1 MFLYEIENHIIVNI
15 RYFVCVNERV
25 VYFAELFFLAPYN
38 KGVGLWCLAP
48 LSTLFKLYS
57 GG

>member
-25 VYFAELFFLAPYN
+25 VYISLKKCFSALQQRC
-38 KGVGLWCLAP
+38 GLMVFNA
-48 LSTLFKLYS
+48 TFNII
-57 GG
+57 